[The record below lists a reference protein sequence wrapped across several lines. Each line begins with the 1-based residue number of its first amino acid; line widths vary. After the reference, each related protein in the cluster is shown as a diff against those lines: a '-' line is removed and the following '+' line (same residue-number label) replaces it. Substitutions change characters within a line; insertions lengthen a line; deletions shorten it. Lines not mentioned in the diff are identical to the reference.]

1 MSLVALD
8 IGQSGL
14 RARVRSA
21 SADRSLEAAGTAEV
35 LATAGAPER
44 VAARAVATVR
54 ELLQGDVPEDVPD
67 TVGVGLSGFDAPDE
81 RVRRVAA
88 GIREG
93 TGARTVIVA
102 SDVVTW
108 HLAALGGGEGVV
120 VVAGTGSVALAADGR
135 GRWARA
141 DGWGHLLGDAASGFA
156 VGRAGLAS
164 ALEAHDGRGGSRV
177 LLERAMARWGPA
189 QGIAARIHG
198 SPSPVAAIASFAPDV
213 AAAARAGDE
222 HANAIWRTVGRAL
235 AATAMAAWAGS
246 GIERAPE
253 RICVAGSL
261 TRSGPLLLD
270 PCAEALPRGVAVD
283 VVDADPTDGALALT
297 AGSERA
303 YPGLVVIAGGDP

>member
-1 MSLVALD
+1 MSVVALD
-8 IGQSGL
+8 IGQSGV
-14 RARVRSA
+14 RARVRSGPI
-21 SADRSLEAAGTAEV
+21 DRSVDAPGTAEV
-35 LATAGAPER
+35 LATTGAPER

-54 ELLQGDVPEDVPD
+54 DLLRGDVPD
-67 TVGVGLSGFDAPDE
+67 TVAVGLSGFDAPHE
-81 RVRRVAA
+81 RVRLVAS

-93 TGARTVIVA
+93 TGAASVIVA

-164 ALEAHDGRGGSRV
+164 ALEAHDGRGGSPA
-177 LLERAMARWGPA
+177 LLERAIGRWGPPD
-189 QGIAARIHG
+189 GIASRIHG
-198 SPSPVAAIASFAPDV
+198 SASPVAAVASFAPDV

-222 HANAIWRTVGRAL
+222 PANAIWRTVGRAL
-235 AATAMAAWAGS
+235 AATAMAAWTRS
-246 GIERAPE
+246 GIGHAPE
-253 RICVAGSL
+253 RVCVAGSL

-270 PCAEALPRGVAVD
+270 PCAAALPRGVAVEL
-283 VVDADPTDGALALT
+283 VDADPTDGAFMLT
-297 AGSERA
+297 HASEGS
-303 YPGLVVIAGGDP
+303 YPGLVVIVAGES